1 MCNLSFDFFFL
12 DPRLIYM
19 LLVFWAVTN
28 KAVVNIHVQ
37 DFVWTHALFLDRYLG
52 VRLFSGWGV
61 RVDLWELQTDF

>member
-1 MCNLSFDFFFL
+1 
-12 DPRLIYM
+12 M